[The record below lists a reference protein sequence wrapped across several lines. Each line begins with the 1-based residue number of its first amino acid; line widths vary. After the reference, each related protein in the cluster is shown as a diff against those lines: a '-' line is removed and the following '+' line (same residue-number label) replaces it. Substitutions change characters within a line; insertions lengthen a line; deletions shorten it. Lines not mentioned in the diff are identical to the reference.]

1 MMQEKLIEQQKHF
14 INLRLGTFI
23 HFNSATFQFNH
34 GPVEDW
40 EYGCETF
47 GEPRK
52 YPFSPKDWN
61 PAALDCKS
69 WAKAAKAAGCRF
81 AALTTKHHEGFA
93 LWPSAYTEHCVK
105 NGAVKTDVVAEYL
118 KAFRAEG
125 IEAGLYFSIL
135 DLTHGIGKRSCTEEQ
150 KNFIKDQLRELLTRY
165 GEIPFLITDGWNASG
180 WGGPTYDMLSFDEIN
195 RFVKSLQP
203 DCMLMNIGCSDGVN
217 GTDVVFYENSAGQ
230 EADSSFCGPGVSC
243 NKLTKTWF
251 WREDDPNAELTSAQ
265 WAVQKA
271 QDYFPMNINFMLN
284 LSPNTE
290 GRLDQNLVNR
300 FEEIGR
306 QIKFPAPL
314 ASIPQGWQM
323 RTKTL

>member
-1 MMQEKLIEQQKHF
+1 MDHLCALQRDF

-23 HFNSATFQFNH
+23 HWNSAAVQFHAN
-34 GPVEDW
+34 PDIIDW
-40 EYGCETF
+40 EYDHENGDL
-47 GEPRK
+47 PRQF
-52 YPFSPKDWN
+52 PFDEKDFN
-61 PAALDCKS
+61 PTAPEYCKQ
-69 WAKAAKAAGCRF
+69 WASIAKSAGCQF
-81 AALTTKHHEGFA
+81 AALTSKHHEGFD
-93 LWPSAYTEHCVK
+93 LWPSDYTEHCVK
-105 NGAVKTDVVAEYL
+105 NATNKTDVVAAYL
-118 KAFRAEG
+118 DAFRREG
-125 IEAGLYFSIL
+125 IVAGLYFSVL
-135 DLTHGIGKRSCTEEQ
+135 DLTAQTGHRSCTAAQ
-150 KNFIKDQLRELLTRY
+150 KEKIFGQVTELLTRY
-165 GEIPFLITDGWNASG
+165 GEIPFLIVDGWNAP
-180 WGGPTYDMLSFDEIN
+180 WGGPSYEMLPFEELDHL
-195 RFVKSLQP
+195 VKSLQP